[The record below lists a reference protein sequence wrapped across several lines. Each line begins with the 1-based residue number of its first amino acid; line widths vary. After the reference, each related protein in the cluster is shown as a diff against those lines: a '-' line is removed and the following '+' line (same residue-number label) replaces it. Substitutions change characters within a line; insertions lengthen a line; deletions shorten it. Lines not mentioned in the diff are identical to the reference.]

1 MAPIAGE
8 TKVWQ
13 YITLMQRIY
22 LIDCPGV
29 VYPSGETDT
38 EKVLKGVVRV
48 ELVKNPEDY
57 IDEVLKRVKP
67 EYLKKIYK
75 IDDWNSSNEF
85 LEAIALKMGR
95 LLKGGEP
102 DISTISRLVLNDW
115 QRGKLPY
122 YIVPAGC
129 EVPLSKLNNE
139 ENGTPENISEKS
151 ENNNT
156 NTNSNGT
163 EIEAK
168 EENEEENNVNKDLS
182 KVKITQNLTKIKV
195 ALEYDENTDKELIE
209 KNQVKPIDDR
219 RRKDSSK
226 SEGTTVFSDSSDSEV
241 SYYSEDEDEEE
252 GEDNN
257 EKDDENSNS
266 NKKSKI
272 FNVVQTTS
280 GRFIVTDV
288 DDYDTMRKE
297 FMKGD
302 DKPEKEKRKLTSKQR
317 RAIERAQK
325 RKKIGS
331 NFYEV
336 TNVKNRNRN
345 RKKPK
350 I

>member
-29 VYPSGETDT
+29 VYPSTETDL

-57 IDEVLKRVKP
+57 VEEVLNRVKP

-75 IDDWNSSNEF
+75 VDSWENPTEF
-85 LEAIALKMGR
+85 LESVALRMGR
-95 LLKGGEP
+95 LLKKGEP
-102 DISTISRLVLNDW
+102 DIRAIARLVLNDW

-122 YIVPAGC
+122 YVVPPNC
-129 EVPLSKLNNE
+129 EVPLSKQKLE
-139 ENGTPENISEKS
+139 EDNSSQAKQD
-151 ENNNT
+151 NT
-156 NTNSNGT
+156 
-163 EIEAK
+163 
-168 EENEEENNVNKDLS
+168 ENENEKPEENNEIDQTSENM
-182 KVKITQNLTKIKV
+182 KVCQDFSRIKV
-195 ALEYDENTDKELIE
+195 GLEYDERVDKELIE
-209 KNQVKPIDDR
+209 TIKVEKVGSSD
-219 RRKDSSK
+219 RKDTLK
-226 SEGTTVFSDSSDSEV
+226 SNELLSDSSDSEI
-241 SYYSEDEDEEE
+241 SFSS
-252 GEDNN
+252 
-257 EKDDENSNS
+257 DDETQDEQSADSNS
-266 NKKSKI
+266 NERNKVEI
-272 FNVVQTTS
+272 FDVVQTSS

-288 DDYDTMRKE
+288 DDYETRKKE
-297 FMKGD
+297 FMAGKD
-302 DKPEKEKRKLTSKQR
+302 DEDNPPKRKLTSKQR

-345 RKKPK
+345 RKKPRT
-350 I
+350 